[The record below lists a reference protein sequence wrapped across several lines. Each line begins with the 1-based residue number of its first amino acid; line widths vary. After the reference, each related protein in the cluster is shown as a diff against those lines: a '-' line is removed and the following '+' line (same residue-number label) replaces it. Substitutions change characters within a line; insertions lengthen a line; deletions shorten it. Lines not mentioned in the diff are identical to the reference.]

1 MNRMKYRPQLNSV
14 LAFGLVVCLF
24 ALAGICFDFYYD
36 LNDDVLIKDIVSGA
50 YTGTPDAHSIQMLY
64 PVSLLI
70 SLFYKV
76 IPVLPWQGIF
86 LCGAHGLCF
95 YLIAKR
101 SVSFLQNVRSK
112 VFLLLVEAVLILTL
126 FLWELVMVQYTITAA
141 LLAASA
147 CFLVLTSEKK
157 DKVSEFWKEQTV
169 AILLVILAFN
179 IRSEMLLLMCPF
191 IALTGIFKWSEEKKV
206 FAKLTWKKYLGLVGI
221 IVAGMLVSIVIDAVA
236 YSSQDWKTFRD
247 FFDART
253 KVYDYTWYPDY
264 EEAEDFYR
272 NLGVTPAKQE
282 LIDNYNF
289 GLDESIDAD
298 LLWSIADYAEATGVK
313 ESFVSKLKGAVAD
326 YKWRTFHSVDSP
338 YNFLVVAAYGMVLAL
353 AIIFKDK
360 SVIWKMPLIVVFR
373 TIPWMYV
380 IWADRVPTRIS
391 HPLYYIEFVI
401 LCGWML
407 SYLGFEKSDSMKKNG
422 AEIITAKAFKN
433 GRDPKRGLA
442 VAVVLLGV
450 YAVIHLPV
458 AWQKVETE
466 MQRRESVNAVM
477 NKLDAYA
484 KQNPDNYYY
493 IDVYSSVSF
502 SEKMFEDVDN
512 SQKNYDIL
520 GGWASG
526 SPLQKQ
532 STGSY
537 HEDKLSRAEL
547 LLQDNFYFV
556 CKQETDTEFL
566 EEFYSGHGV
575 IISVIEKERIETEEM
590 TLLINKL
597 KITGTKT
604 N

>member
-1 MNRMKYRPQLNSV
+1 MNRIKYRPQLNSV

-24 ALAGICFDFYYD
+24 TLSGIFFDFYYD

-64 PVSLLI
+64 PVSFLI
-70 SLFYKV
+70 SLFYRI

-101 SVSFLQNVRSK
+101 SLSFLQNVRSK
-112 VFLLLVEAVLILTL
+112 VFLLFVEALLILTF

-141 LLAASA
+141 LLAACA
-147 CFLVLTSEKK
+147 CFLVFTSEKK
-157 DKVSEFWKEQTV
+157 DKASDYWKEQSV

-191 IALTGIFKWSEEKKV
+191 IALTGIMKWSEEKEV
-206 FAKLTWKKYLGLVGI
+206 FAKENLKKYLGI
-221 IVAGMLVSIVIDAVA
+221 IGMIAAGMAVSLAVDFVA
-236 YSSQDWKTFRD
+236 YSGQDWKTFRD

-264 EEAEDFYR
+264 EQAEDFYR
-272 NLGVTPAKQE
+272 ELGVSPAKYE

-298 LLWSIADYAEATGVK
+298 LLWSIADFAEATGVK
-313 ESFVSKLKGAVAD
+313 EPIGSQLKNAVSN
-326 YKWRTFHSVDSP
+326 YKWRTFNEVDSP
-338 YNFLVVAAYGMVLAL
+338 YNFLVIASYGMVIAL
-353 AIIFKDK
+353 AVVFKDK
-360 SVIWKMPLIVVFR
+360 SVIWKLPLCFIFR
-373 TIPWMYV
+373 SVSWMYV
-380 IWADRVPTRIS
+380 IWADRVPARIS

-401 LCGWML
+401 LCAWML
-407 SYLGFEKSDSMKKNG
+407 SYMRAGKVGTKTTQSSMKS
-422 AEIITAKAFKN
+422 
-433 GRDPKRGLA
+433 LA
-442 VAVVLLGV
+442 TVAVLLGV
-450 YAVIHLPV
+450 YAIIHLPT
-458 AWQKVETE
+458 AWQNVETE
-466 MQRRESVNAVM
+466 MDRRSSVNEVIEAF
-477 NKLDAYA
+477 DEYA
-484 KQNPDNYYY
+484 KQNSDNYYY
-493 IDVYSSVSF
+493 IDVYSSVAF
-502 SEKMFEDVDN
+502 SEKMFEDVNN

-532 STGSY
+532 STESY

-556 CKQETDTEFL
+556 CEQGMDTEFL
-566 EEFYSGHGV
+566 EEFYSGQGMIV
-575 IISVIEKERIETEEM
+575 SPMEIDRIETEYM
-590 TLLINKL
+590 TLLIYKL
-597 KITGTKT
+597 DITGTKT
-604 N
+604 E